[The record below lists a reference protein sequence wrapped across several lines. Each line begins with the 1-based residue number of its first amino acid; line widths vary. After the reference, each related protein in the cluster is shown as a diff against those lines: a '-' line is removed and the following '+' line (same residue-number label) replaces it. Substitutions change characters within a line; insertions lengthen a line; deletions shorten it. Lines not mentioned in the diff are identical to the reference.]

1 MNTNGLQATY
11 PFTGSELALIRPA
24 DVATMLNKLI
34 RERDVLKAALLQ
46 IASDAP
52 PHDPATIA
60 GTALD
65 SVSL

>member
-1 MNTNGLQATY
+1 MMNINGLQATY

-24 DVATMLNKLI
+24 DVATTLNKLI

-52 PHDPATIA
+52 PHVSALADA
-60 GTALD
+60 ALD